1 MLRTNS
7 KLFKQRIQEYVL
19 EHFSP
24 ENYDSEST
32 DQLTNLRGQ
41 LDSMQHDNR
50 TPYQLALD
58 YMQGGGMLVYFG
70 DARDFLQKMLEQTDE
85 QAAKY
90 DNETVWRKYCHTMA
104 REMAN
109 LYTKGDK

>member
-7 KLFKQRIQEYVL
+7 KLFKQRIQAHIL

-24 ENYDSEST
+24 ENYDSTTS
-32 DQLTNLRGQ
+32 DPLANLRDQ
-41 LDSMQHDNR
+41 INSMQYGNK

-58 YMQGGGMLVYFG
+58 YMEGGGMLVYYG

-90 DNETVWRKYCHTMA
+90 DNETVWATYCHIMA
-104 REMAN
+104 RGMAH
-109 LYTKGDK
+109 LYNEGIK